1 MKKIYV
7 KTLIVIMAL
16 GFVSCESFLEESPK
30 HLVTIENY
38 YKTEQDALSAVNSV
52 YAYFNSYST
61 GSTAGIYHSTFWVTA
76 GLASDELLNNQIGS
90 PQYDQLANF
99 SQTPKNA
106 ALEEIWAIH
115 YKTISLANIAIERIP
130 SIEMDEALRTRYVGE
145 AKFLRALLYFN
156 LVRMFG
162 KVPLLIEENAGLYP
176 PQSDVDVI
184 YQQIIKDLSDAFPVL
199 PKSYPIGNG
208 RGRAT
213 WGAAKSLLSKVYL
226 TTKQWDL
233 AASNAKDVIDSN
245 VYSLWDDFGEVFK
258 LSSRGGKEAVFSIGF
273 GDGGGAISFWE
284 VGQFLVRLLP
294 TELSVEGVQNAQGWQ
309 IPTMYLYS
317 AFDIDDRRREVTF
330 ITEINNTDG
339 TTKTIR
345 PYIKKYWDRDAEPK
359 GNESS
364 NDFPVI
370 RYAEV
375 LLIYAEALNEIGGA
389 NTNTALEYINKVRK
403 RARYNGTTYEDTL
416 PDYSGLNQ
424 EQTREAILK
433 ERMFEFVAEG
443 HRWFDLVRFNKLEG
457 QVKLAKPT
465 ITPTSKNYL
474 FPIPQYEIDL
484 NKNLVQNPNY

>member
-1 MKKIYV
+1 MKKIYLR
-7 KTLIVIMAL
+7 TIIIVMVL
-16 GFVSCESFLEESPK
+16 GFFSCESFLEESPK

-61 GSTAGIYHSTFWVTA
+61 GSTAGVYHSTFWVTA

-90 PQYDQLANF
+90 PQFDQLDNF
-99 SQTPKNA
+99 SHIPKNS

-115 YKTISLANIAIERIP
+115 YKTITLANIAIERIP
-130 SIEMDEALRTRYVGE
+130 TIEMDETLRARFVGE
-145 AKFLRALLYFN
+145 AKFLRGLLYFN
-156 LVRMFG
+156 LVRMYG
-162 KVPLLIEENAGLYP
+162 KVPLVIQENAELYP
-176 PQSDVDVI
+176 PQSEIDLI
-184 YQQIIKDLSDAFPVL
+184 YDQIITDLSEAYPVL

-213 WGAAKSLLSKVYL
+213 WGAAKSLLAKVYL

-233 AASNAKDVIDSN
+233 AAANAKDVIDSKE
-245 VYSLWDDFGEVFK
+245 YSLWEDFADVFK

-294 TELSVEGVQNAQGWQ
+294 SELSVEGVQNAQGWQ
-309 IPTMYLYS
+309 IPTMYLFDSY
-317 AFDIDDRRREVTF
+317 DIDDRRREVTF
-330 ITEINNTDG
+330 ITEIHNTDG

-345 PYIKKYWDRDAEPK
+345 PYIQKYWDRDAEPK

-389 NTNTALEYINKVRK
+389 NTDAALDYINMVRK
-403 RARYNGTTYEDTL
+403 RARYNGTTYENAL

-424 EQTREAILK
+424 VQTREAILK
-433 ERMFEFVAEG
+433 ERMFELAGEG
-443 HRWFDLVRFNKLEG
+443 HRWFDLVRFNKLEA

-465 ITPTSKNYL
+465 ITPTAKNYL

>member
-1 MKKIYV
+1 M
-7 KTLIVIMAL
+7 LL
-16 GFVSCESFLEESPK
+16 GLMGCESFLEETPK

-38 YKTEQDALSAVNSV
+38 YKTEQDAISAVNSI
-52 YAYFNSYST
+52 YAYFNSYSA
-61 GSTAGIYHSTFWVTA
+61 GSTAGIYHSIFWVTA

-90 PQYDQLANF
+90 PQFDQLDNF
-99 SQTPKNA
+99 SYSPKNS

-115 YKTISLANIAIERIP
+115 YKTISLANIAIDRIP
-130 SIEMDEALRTRYVGE
+130 LIDMDVSLRDRLIGE
-145 AKFLRALLYFN
+145 AKFLRGLLYFN

-162 KVPLLIEENAGLYP
+162 KVPLVITENAELYP
-176 PQSDVDVI
+176 PQSEVSVI
-184 YQQIIKDLSDAFPVL
+184 YEQIIKDLSEAFAVL

-226 TTKQWDL
+226 TTKLWDL
-233 AASNAKDVIDSN
+233 AAANAKEVIDSKE
-245 VYSLWDDFGEVFK
+245 YSLWEDFAEVFK

-284 VGQFLVRLLP
+284 AGQFLVRLLP

-309 IPTMYLYS
+309 IPTMYLYNS
-317 AFDIDDRRREVTF
+317 FDIDDRRREVTF
-330 ITEINNTDG
+330 ITEINNPDDTK
-339 TTKTIR
+339 KTIR
-345 PYIKKYWDRDAEPK
+345 PYIQKYWDRDAEPK

-389 NTNTALEYINKVRK
+389 NTDTALEYINMVRK
-403 RARYNGTTYEDTL
+403 RARYNGTTYENTL
-416 PDYSGLNQ
+416 PDYVGLNQ
-424 EQTREAILK
+424 AQTRDAILK

-443 HRWFDLVRFNKLEG
+443 HRWFDLVHFNKLEA

-465 ITPTSKNYL
+465 ITPTPKNYL

-484 NKNLVQNPNY
+484 NKNLVQNPSY